1 MSKDEQAKK
10 AIDDVFTDGD
20 DDDETLGRLQALHE
34 YIEHLMDR
42 IR

>member
-10 AIDDVFTDGD
+10 AIDDVFTDSD
-20 DDDETLGRLQALHE
+20 DEDETLDRLQALRE